1 MVTEGSRGNKEEEER
16 LCGSRGPSVRGWSP
30 SQRAAP
36 ASRDSHSSR
45 KARGQLPT
53 DQMHRELDPAALN
66 TAPGAFI
73 NKRAVYFIVLFV
85 FQRKV
90 HVIAPLS
97 LWRFQG
103 TCRYFSRLVREG
115 PAAQEEGPVLGLA
128 AEPSWSAPLAS
139 ALLSQGR
146 LVWGGSG
153 RSGRS
158 GRSGCGL
165 FLPLPQGGGL
175 LLLLRV
181 ALHVGAAAL
190 HLIKH
195 PAAR

>member
-1 MVTEGSRGNKEEEER
+1 MPEAGAPSRGR
-16 LCGSRGPSVRGWSP
+16 P
-30 SQRAAP
+30 QP
-36 ASRDSHSSR
+36 ARTLSSW
-45 KARGQLPT
+45 KARAQLST

-97 LWRFQG
+97 LWRFQS
-103 TCRYFSRLVREG
+103 TCRYFSRLVGEG
-115 PAAQEEGPVLGLA
+115 LAAQGEGPVPGLP

-139 ALLSQGR
+139 ALLPQGR
-146 LVWGGSG
+146 LVRGGSG
-153 RSGRS
+153 CG
-158 GRSGCGL
+158 GCGGCSL

-181 ALHVGAAAL
+181 TLHVGAAAL
-190 HLIKH
+190 HLVKH
-195 PAAR
+195 PAARQEGSSKRSVPTPWDLKV